1 MIAEKVKRWLIK
13 ATEDLKVIE
22 HEIKLSEEEMA
33 KGAVCFHCQQ
43 FVEKLLKAYLTSKA
57 KREKSIMSWHKTL
70 NTFDKLKVDSF
81 SSKENT

>member
-1 MIAEKVKRWLIK
+1 LIAEKVKRWLIK

-43 FVEKLLKAYLTSKA
+43 FVEKP
-57 KREKSIMSWHKTL
+57 ITL
-70 NTFDKLKVDSF
+70 NS
-81 SSKENT
+81 